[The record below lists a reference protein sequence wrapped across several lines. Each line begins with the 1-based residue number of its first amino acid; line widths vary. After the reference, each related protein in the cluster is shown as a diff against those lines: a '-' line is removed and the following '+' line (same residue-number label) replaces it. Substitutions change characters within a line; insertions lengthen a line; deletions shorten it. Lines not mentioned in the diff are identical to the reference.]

1 MKEIAAVVLAAGAS
15 RRFGADKLL
24 HPVKVGDGAKPL
36 IACSLLPWLEAFSQV
51 TVVVRA
57 DSDELRRQVEQALGP
72 EKAAGIRW
80 RICPDAVLG
89 MSASLAA
96 GVAYNPSADGWLIGL
111 ADMPAVPSAI
121 IGEVRDAIASG
132 SPLAAPYCDGQR
144 GHPVGF
150 AARYRNELLALQGDT
165 GAREILKREAGS
177 LLRIDTTDPGIFT
190 DIDIPED
197 LIGL

>member
-1 MKEIAAVVLAAGAS
+1 MTEIAAVVLAAGVS

-24 HPVKVGDGAKPL
+24 HPVKAGSGAMPL
-36 IACSLLPWLEAFSQV
+36 IACSLLSWLEAFSQV

-80 RICPDAVLG
+80 CICPDPALG

-96 GVAYNPSADGWLIGL
+96 GVAYNRDADGWLIGL
-111 ADMPAVPSAI
+111 ADMPSVPAVI
-121 IGEVRDAIASG
+121 IGEVRDAIAEAA
-132 SPLAAPYCDGQR
+132 PLAAPYCDGQR

-165 GAREILKREAGS
+165 GAREILKRDAGS
-177 LLRIDTTDPGIFT
+177 LLRIDTTDPGIIT
-190 DIDIPED
+190 DIDKLED

>member
-24 HPVKVGDGAKPL
+24 HPVNAGNNTIPL
-36 IACSLLPWLEAFSQV
+36 IARSLSPWLETFSQV

-57 DSDELRRQVEQALGP
+57 DSDELRRQIEQTLGP

-80 RICPDAVLG
+80 CICPDALLG

-96 GVAYNPSADGWLIGL
+96 GVAYNHHADGWLIGL
-111 ADMPAVPSAI
+111 ADMPAVPSVI

-132 SPLAAPYCDGQR
+132 SPLAAPYCDGLR

-150 AARYRNELLALQGDT
+150 DARYRDELLALQGDA
-165 GAREILKREAGS
+165 GARDILKRDAGS

>member
-1 MKEIAAVVLAAGAS
+1 VKEIAAVVLAAGAS

-24 HPVKVGDGAKPL
+24 HPVKAGNSMMPL
-36 IACSLLPWLEAFSQV
+36 IARSLLPWLDAFSQV

-72 EKAAGIRW
+72 EKAAAVRW
-80 RICPDAVLG
+80 CVCPDAMLG

-96 GVAYNPSADGWLIGL
+96 GVAYNHNADGWLIGL
-111 ADMPAVPSAI
+111 ADMPVISSAI

-132 SPLAAPYCDGQR
+132 ASLAAPYCDGQR

-150 AARYRNELLALQGDT
+150 AARYRDELLALQGDA

-190 DIDIPED
+190 DIDNPED
-197 LIGL
+197 LTGL